1 MLRKFFQLDKNY
13 LLEKAQL
20 ELKDQLLFQ
29 LFDLV
34 IQTYEQQQNPLGL
47 GDDFS
52 LKIKNY
58 KLLNLE
64 PLEDFYYKLAGVYRF
79 KWGANQLE
87 FLWDGTDHQEKYK
100 SDWKHFFN
108 NQILLFCR
116 QSLFVQAVLDLT
128 VFLPENRPSDLA
140 ENRMNH
146 FMLQHFEVK
155 FHKSKGL
162 VAMKVA

>member
-100 SDWKHFFN
+100 SDWKHFFET
-108 NQILLFCR
+108 QIRIFCR
-116 QSLFVQAVLDLT
+116 QELFIQAVLDLT

>member
-34 IQTYEQQQNPLGL
+34 IQTYEQQQNPLGW

-64 PLEDFYYKLAGVYRF
+64 PLEEFYYKLAGVYRF

-87 FLWDGTDHQEKYK
+87 FLWDGSDHQEKYK
-100 SDWKHFFN
+100 SDWTHFFET
-108 NQILLFCR
+108 QIRIFCR
-116 QSLFVQAVLDLT
+116 QELFIQAVLDLT
-128 VFLPENRPSDLA
+128 VFLPENRTADLA

-155 FHKSKGL
+155 FHKSRGL

>member
-1 MLRKFFQLDKNY
+1 VLRKFFPLDKNY

-64 PLEDFYYKLAGVYRF
+64 PLEEFYYKLAGVYRF

-87 FLWDGTDHQEKYK
+87 FLWDGSDHQEKYK
-100 SDWKHFFN
+100 SDWTHFFET
-108 NQILLFCR
+108 QIRIFCR
-116 QSLFVQAVLDLT
+116 QELFIQAVLDLT